1 MQFQD
6 KARLELEGYRAQGAS
21 LMSQLREASGAA
33 RTAIARQIGAEWG
46 DMVLL
51 GMLLASRADRAAADP
66 LITLV
71 NTEAPTGRQLPPA
84 LLTRLQG
91 GSAANLEAA
100 AIRAIQ
106 AAYSLP
112 AGEVAPLDGLAGESI
127 ADWISRL

>member
-1 MQFQD
+1 M
-6 KARLELEGYRAQGAS
+6 AQLSG
-21 LMSQLREASGAA
+21 ASGAA
-33 RTAIARQIGAEWG
+33 RTALARQIGAEWG

-71 NTEAPTGRQLPPA
+71 NTEAPTARQLPPA
-84 LLTRLQG
+84 LLTRLQA
-91 GSAANLEAA
+91 GSGANLEAA

-106 AAYSLP
+106 AAYRLP

-127 ADWISRL
+127 ADWIGRL